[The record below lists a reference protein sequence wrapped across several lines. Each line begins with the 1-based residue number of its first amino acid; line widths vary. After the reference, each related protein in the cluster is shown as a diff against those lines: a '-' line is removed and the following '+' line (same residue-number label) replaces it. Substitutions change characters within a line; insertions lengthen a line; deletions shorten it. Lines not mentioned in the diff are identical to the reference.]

1 MEAFALQAP
10 AAPAR
15 TRISIGAPLLRMR
28 SDDQLLALFRA
39 GNDDAFRVI
48 HDRYRQRLFAFTRQ
62 MLSGSRHDPEDA
74 LQDVFISAY
83 TGLRASDRE
92 LALRAWLYRVA
103 RNRCLDE
110 LRRPTAPVAAPT
122 AVDLVESKTQD
133 PVAVTEQRESLDR
146 LLAHIQRLPEHQRSA
161 LLMREF
167 GGMNHVEVADA
178 LGVTAA
184 AVKSL
189 LVRARLGLVQA
200 EQARGTACLEIRDE
214 LIIAHDHRVRP
225 GGVAKRHLRD
235 CQGCREFRSELR
247 GLSHQLA
254 GLLPLG
260 PIAVLANALGF
271 GAAGGSA
278 GALGTAG
285 TAASVAIVAGTGH
298 VTALLAAAVIVT
310 GGAGELQHALST
322 PVAHRAHLL
331 HHGAPAM
338 TRVQAASSGE
348 PGEAGAVA
356 YEPISAHSSTDSVRA
371 GVPASASS
379 HPQSSGAHPGSQPA
393 PGSPGLF
400 PGNAGP
406 PVALAV
412 GGLGTA
418 GGLNGGSVGPPGG
431 PAGSSR
437 GAGGTSSGVIPG
449 TGTGDP
455 APGTSGDPSASG
467 SGTGPTVPNP
477 GPATTVTAGSA
488 PSTSSSSSTPLA
500 AGSVAGSIIPTATAK
515 ISGPSS

>member
-1 MEAFALQAP
+1 
-10 AAPAR
+10 
-15 TRISIGAPLLRMR
+15 MR

-83 TGLRASDRE
+83 AGLRASGRE

-146 LLAHIQRLPEHQRSA
+146 LLADIQRLPEHQRSA
-161 LLMREF
+161 LLMREL

-200 EQARGTACLEIRDE
+200 EQARGTACPEIRDE

-225 GGVAKRHLRD
+225 SGVAKRHLRD

-285 TAASVAIVAGTGH
+285 TAASAGAIVAGTGH
-298 VTALLAAAVIVT
+298 VTALLAAAVIVS

-348 PGEAGAVA
+348 PGGAGAAA
-356 YEPISAHSSTDSVRA
+356 YEPISAQSSTDSVRA
-371 GVPASASS
+371 RVPASANS

-406 PVALAV
+406 PVALVV

-418 GGLNGGSVGPPGG
+418 GGLTGAPGQPPVG
-431 PAGSSR
+431 PAGSSG

-488 PSTSSSSSTPLA
+488 PSTSSSSSTPVA
-500 AGSVAGSIIPTATAK
+500 AGSVVGSIIPTTTPK